1 MTLHTSTRVLGVT
14 EDATAGKVAP
24 YWLHLDPSR
33 STARGTPATYEYY
46 DYVVLAAPCPQG
58 LRPRLR
64 VEGGSSTVAENL
76 LARCEPVEYQHV
88 HTTLVYGLL
97 DPAYLFGGGQGGVG
111 SGRLSVAELNGE
123 ISEHL
128 NPNPKPYRYPNVNP
142 NPNP

>member
-14 EDATAGKVAP
+14 EDATAGIGAP
-24 YWLHLDPSR
+24 YWLHLDPPR
-33 STARGTPATYEYY
+33 TTVPAAYEYY
-46 DYVVLAAPCPQG
+46 DYVVLAAPCPEG
-58 LRPRLR
+58 LKPRLR

-88 HTTLVYGLL
+88 HATLVYGLL